1 MMPHKSL
8 ILSVTLAF
16 FIIACG
22 NEPSGDEKLTDQT
35 YTFCECILPADSIKE
50 ACSIQFPQPMTEQ
63 DSIAFNQAY
72 FDCTGEFAFSTS
84 ADEQIMEEAM
94 EAYANDLS
102 LEIKEIPE
110 EKEDPISAEC
120 KELLEDYADAI
131 KSYTKLMDK
140 LQKNPDDINLLISR
154 GAEEEELYSYSSKPL
169 TFQCSQNKA
178 FKKQME
184 ILNGKRDKLLS
195 N

>member
-1 MMPHKSL
+1 MQVRLLVSS
-8 ILSVTLAF
+8 ILSVLFICSCGSNTL
-16 FIIACG
+16 
-22 NEPSGDEKLTDQT
+22 EDENQSNKA
-35 YTFCECILPADSIKE
+35 YTFCECLSPSDSIKQ
-50 ACSIQFPQPMTEQ
+50 ACALQFPLPLNEE
-63 DSIAFNQAY
+63 DSVAYNQAY
-72 FDCTGEFAFSTS
+72 FDCTGEFAFTTA

-94 EAYANDLS
+94 EAYVNDLS

-120 KELLEDYADAI
+120 KQLLEDYADAI

-140 LQKNPDDINLLISR
+140 LQKNPDDINLLIAR
-154 GAEEEELYSYSSKPL
+154 GSEEDELYSFSSKPL

>member
-1 MMPHKSL
+1 MQKIVFFVS
-8 ILSVTLAF
+8 IVVAF
-16 FIIACG
+16 FITSCG
-22 NEPSGDEKLTDQT
+22 SETAEGGNTTDKV
-35 YTFCECILPADSIKE
+35 YTFCECIHPVDSLKT
-50 ACSIQFPQPMTEQ
+50 ACEIQFPAPLTQD
-63 DSIAFNQAY
+63 DSITFNQAY
-72 FDCTGEFAFSTS
+72 FDCTGTFAFTTA
-84 ADEQIMEEAM
+84 ADELILEEAM
-94 EAYANDLS
+94 DAYVNDLS

-120 KELLEDYADAI
+120 MQLLEDYADAI
-131 KSYTKLMDK
+131 KSYTKLIDK
-140 LQKNPDDINLLISR
+140 LQKNPDDINMLIAR
-154 GAEEEELYSYSSKPL
+154 GAEEEELYSFSSKPL